1 MRCYLLHTCIAVPE
15 FVFLDAHRLVESR
28 FGNFKIMQLNSHIVM
43 ALSKAGSLLIL
54 CFQVMEVAGMGYD
67 AKWRLDA
74 YCPLITAFPSLGRL
88 AWNFYVSCSSK
99 KKRAPTAF

>member
-1 MRCYLLHTCIAVPE
+1 
-15 FVFLDAHRLVESR
+15 
-28 FGNFKIMQLNSHIVM
+28 M

-74 YCPLITAFPSLGRL
+74 YCPLINAFPSLGRL
-88 AWNFYVSCSSK
+88 AWIFMCLVAVK
-99 KKRAPTAF
+99 KNAHLPLSNTSVTL